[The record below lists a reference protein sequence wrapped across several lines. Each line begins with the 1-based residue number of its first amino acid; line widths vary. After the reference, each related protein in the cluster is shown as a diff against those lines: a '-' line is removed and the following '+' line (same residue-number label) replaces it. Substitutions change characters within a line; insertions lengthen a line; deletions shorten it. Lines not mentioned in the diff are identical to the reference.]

1 MNLNQFYRHYQNLY
15 NRNLDEHQIRHI
27 MIQLCSALSY
37 LHSLHIMH
45 RDIKPEN
52 IMIDPSTLHIKLIDF
67 GFAKKVAD
75 DPMTA
80 YMVTR
85 WYRPLEVVI
94 GLKYDHKID
103 VFAAALIYLELTHGK

>member
-1 MNLNQFYRHYQNLY
+1 
-15 NRNLDEHQIRHI
+15 

-52 IMIDPSTLHIKLIDF
+52 IMIDPSTLNIKLIDF
-67 GFAKKVAD
+67 GFAKKVGE

-103 VFAAALIYLELTHGK
+103 IFAAALIYL